1 MVKQTPFEQNVI
13 ALIWNFD
20 KTLARDYMQTPIFK
34 KYNVD
39 QKEFWNE
46 TNSLVEKYREM
57 GIKVNPDTVYLN
69 HFLTCV
75 EQGIFPGLNNALL
88 RELGKEIEF
97 FDGIPH
103 FFNRVKEMIENDN
116 KYQKYNIKV
125 EHYVV
130 STGLAEMIKG
140 SAIDKFVDGIWG
152 CEFIEE
158 PIKSKLD
165 NNDSQTETTPGE
177 TPTITQVAYA
187 IDNTSKTRAL
197 FEINKGVNIYEEFDV
212 NAKMD
217 EKNRRIP
224 FSNMIYI
231 ADGPSDVPAFSIVKQ
246 RGGRT
251 FAVYPPG
258 KADHMKQVDK
268 LRKDGRID
276 MYGEAN
282 YKEGTQ
288 TYLWLT
294 MHIKEIADRIYQE
307 KEDRLKSIVNEV
319 PGHILE

>member
-1 MVKQTPFEQNVI
+1 
-13 ALIWNFD
+13 
-20 KTLARDYMQTPIFK
+20 
-34 KYNVD
+34 
-39 QKEFWNE
+39 
-46 TNSLVEKYREM
+46 
-57 GIKVNPDTVYLN
+57 
-69 HFLTCV
+69 
-75 EQGIFPGLNNALL
+75 
-88 RELGKEIEF
+88 
-97 FDGIPH
+97 
-103 FFNRVKEMIENDN
+103 
-116 KYQKYNIKV
+116 
-125 EHYVV
+125 
-130 STGLAEMIKG
+130 
-140 SAIDKFVDGIWG
+140 
-152 CEFIEE
+152 
-158 PIKSKLD
+158 
-165 NNDSQTETTPGE
+165 
-177 TPTITQVAYA
+177 
-187 IDNTSKTRAL
+187 
-197 FEINKGVNIYEEFDV
+197 
-212 NAKMD
+212 MD